1 MVQAVVLVST
11 ITNLL
16 KNQDAESYQARI
28 HFSCFKK
35 DCQSFPN
42 YAPHIKIEV
51 Y

>member
-1 MVQAVVLVST
+1 MVQAVVLVNT

-28 HFSCFKK
+28 PFSCFKK